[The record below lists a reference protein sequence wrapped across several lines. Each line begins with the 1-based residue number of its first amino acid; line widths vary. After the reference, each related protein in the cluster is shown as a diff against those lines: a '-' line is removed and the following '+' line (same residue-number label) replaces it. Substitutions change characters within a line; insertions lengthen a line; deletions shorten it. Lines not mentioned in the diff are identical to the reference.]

1 MRRGCKNTKNLE
13 FKLKQARFKNE
24 SIGKVNIR
32 VCSINV
38 IKKKWQVVRIS
49 EEKLGSHFSEIKDS
63 MSQLKTILG
72 DF

>member
-1 MRRGCKNTKNLE
+1 MRRGSKNTKNLE

-24 SIGKVNIR
+24 SIGKVNIH

-38 IKKKWQVVRIS
+38 IKKWQVVRIS
-49 EEKLGSHFSEIKDS
+49 EEQLGSHFSEIKDS